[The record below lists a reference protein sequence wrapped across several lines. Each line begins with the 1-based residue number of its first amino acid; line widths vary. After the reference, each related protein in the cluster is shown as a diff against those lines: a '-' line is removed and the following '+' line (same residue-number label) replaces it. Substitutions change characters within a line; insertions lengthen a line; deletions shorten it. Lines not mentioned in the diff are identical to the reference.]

1 MLGGPRQS
9 LPPRLRGSD
18 APPRLRGAVEQIAP
32 EELEGAD
39 HPFAESKLL
48 TVGQVRK
55 SVGQGSVEVV
65 VGDPP
70 VAVKVA
76 ENHLVQCAANPVK
89 ITGPP
94 DRLFE
99 GHSLQSGKGVDRDK
113 GFQWVVSGHHPRR
126 HRDIAAQPRA
136 LVICVCHDRAPID
149 CAGETWPALSAAV

>member
-1 MLGGPRQS
+1 
-9 LPPRLRGSD
+9 
-18 APPRLRGAVEQIAP
+18 
-32 EELEGAD
+32 
-39 HPFAESKLL
+39 
-48 TVGQVRK
+48 
-55 SVGQGSVEVV
+55 VGQGSVKVV

-70 VAVKVA
+70 VAVKAA
-76 ENHLVQCAANPVK
+76 ESLLVQYAANPVK
-89 ITGPP
+89 IPGPP

-136 LVICVCHDRAPID
+136 PVLCVGHDRAPID